1 MRQSGMLLHITSLP
15 EKGGVGTMGQAA
27 YNFVDFLKD
36 AGMKIWQ
43 VLPVGPTGYGE
54 SPYQSAST
62 YAGNPLLIDMK
73 LMEKEGLLPA
83 GAFEP
88 LPDSDYVDFEAVKNQ
103 KERLLHQAFESRDF
117 SAEMQTFANAQTW
130 VEEFALF
137 MALKNHFGGG
147 SWQEWPDELRM
158 RKADVLASYRE
169 KLKKEI
175 EYHIFVQMIFRR
187 QWLALKRYANERGI
201 QLFGDM
207 PIYVAEDSADTWG
220 NPEIF
225 QFDRKRRPIKVA
237 GVPPDYFSEDGQL
250 WGNPLYHW
258 EKLRK
263 RNYDWWIARLKAMGE
278 LYDLVRVDHFI
289 GFANYYAIPFGSATA
304 KTGEWKLGP
313 GRNFFI
319 KVKQDAPEVNIIAE
333 DLGEV
338 NDRVKRLLKFCG
350 FPGMK
355 VLSFAFGGG
364 DENPHLPGAHGTNSI
379 VYTGTHDN
387 DTVLG
392 WWANADENTK
402 SHARK
407 LLHME
412 NDDDVAGSMIE
423 AAFAS
428 TSDTAIIP
436 MQDFLRLGGSARM
449 NTPGTVGNN
458 WGWRMTEPAPEHVK
472 REIQALVEKYQRGGL
487 EN

>member
-1 MRQSGMLLHITSLP
+1 MRRSGLLLHITSLP
-15 EKGGVGTMGQAA
+15 EPGGVGTLGRAA
-27 YNFVDFLKD
+27 YDFVDFLHE
-36 AGMKIWQ
+36 AGMRIWQ

-73 LMEKEGLLPA
+73 TLEREGMLPD
-83 GAFEP
+83 GAFQP
-88 LPDSDYVDFEAVKNQ
+88 LPDSDRVDFEAVQAQ
-103 KERLLHQAFESRDF
+103 KDALLHQAFRSRDF
-117 SAEMQTFANAQTW
+117 SMEMQTFAASHPW
-130 VEEFALF
+130 VTEFAFF
-137 MALKNHFGGG
+137 MALKRHFGGG
-147 SWQEWPDELRM
+147 SWQEWPDEIRM
-158 RKADVLASYRE
+158 RREEAMRRYRE
-169 KLKKEI
+169 EMKDEI

-187 QWLALKRYANERGI
+187 QWHALKAYANEKGI

-207 PIYVAEDSADTWG
+207 PIYVAEDSSDTWA

-225 QFDRKRRPIKVA
+225 QFDKNRRPRKVA

-258 EKLRK
+258 DRLKK

-289 GFANYYAIPFGSATA
+289 GFANYYAIPFGSKTA
-304 KTGEWKLGP
+304 KIGEWKMGP
-313 GRNFFI
+313 GRSFFNQ
-319 KVKQDAPEVNIIAE
+319 VRADAPEVNIIAE

-355 VLSFAFGGG
+355 VLSFAFGSGE
-364 DENPHLPGAHGTNSI
+364 DNPHLPAHHGENSI

-387 DTVLG
+387 DTILG
-392 WWANADENTK
+392 WWNQADENTK
-402 SHARK
+402 AHAMQ
-407 LLHME
+407 LLHMDE
-412 NDDDVAGSMIE
+412 DSDVAGCMIE
-423 AAFAS
+423 EAFAS
-428 TSDTAIIP
+428 TADTAIIP
-436 MQDFLRLGGSARM
+436 MQDFLRLGSEARM

-458 WGWRMTEPAPEHVK
+458 WGWRMKMPAPDTVK
-472 REIQALVEKYQRGGL
+472 KEIQALIEKYQRGGR
-487 EN
+487 